1 MNAPSSSAPPSAP
14 PASAASALPAYRIQ
28 RATRL
33 SRGAV
38 PVVALVIVALIL
50 YPVWAGSDAGANMR
64 LVVEICYY
72 LALAQTW
79 NLLAGYAGLVSV
91 GQQAYVG
98 LGSYGFFLFALLVG
112 VPPLPSLLL
121 AGLGAAIL
129 AVPTALI
136 VFRLRGAYFAI
147 GTWVVAEVYRLLL
160 ALVKPLGGGTGMSL
174 PVAITRAIADNRS
187 GRELIIYYIGLAIG
201 IGSVLLVF
209 LVLRSRRGL
218 ALTAIRDS
226 EAAAASVGVDNRGTK
241 LAVYVIS
248 AFAAGLVGALVAVE
262 KLRVAPDAAFSVGD
276 WTVNVI
282 FIVVIGGIGSIEGPI
297 LGTLVFFGLRA
308 LLADYGAWYLVM
320 LGVVAVVV
328 MLKAP
333 RGLWGLIADRFDLQ
347 FFPVQRRVRLT
358 AGS

>member
-1 MNAPSSSAPPSAP
+1 MNAPSPSDLH
-14 PASAASALPAYRIQ
+14 PAAASGLPAYRIE
-28 RATRL
+28 RSTRL

-38 PVVALVIVALIL
+38 PVGALVILALVL
-50 YPVWAGSDAGANMR
+50 YPVWAGSSGGATMR
-64 LVVEICYY
+64 SIVEICYY
-72 LALAQTW
+72 MALAQTW

-112 VPPLPSLLL
+112 VPPLGALVL
-121 AGLGAAIL
+121 GGFGAALISI
-129 AVPTALI
+129 PTAFV

-147 GTWVVAEVYRLLL
+147 GTWVVAEVFRLLL

-174 PVAITRAIADNRS
+174 PVAITKSIAESRS
-187 GRELIIYYIGLAIG
+187 GRDLIIYYIGLAIG
-201 IGSVLLVF
+201 IGSILLVF

-226 EAAAASVGVDNRGTK
+226 EAAAASVGVDNQRTK

-248 AFAAGLVGALVAVE
+248 AFAAGIVGALVAIE

-320 LGVVAVVV
+320 LGVVAVIV

-347 FFPVQRRVRLT
+347 FFPVQRRVRLPT
-358 AGS
+358 A